1 MTGPEPAPKVG
12 AMPTDVDVA
21 ALQTGGQVA
30 FTSAVAPHLRAI
42 KAHCYRMSGSWHE
55 AEDLLQDSLLR
66 AWKGLATFR
75 GDSSL
80 RSWLY
85 AVTTRTCLDQLEKRK
100 VRTLPFALGPAT
112 DGQQPPGAPDLELP
126 WLEPMPGEPE
136 DEAAGPEARLGRKE
150 SVAFAFLTVV
160 QRLPPRQRA
169 VLLLRDVLG
178 WPASECARALETS
191 VASVNSAL
199 QRARETV
206 AALETPVA
214 SIESDAERDLLGR
227 YVRAWE
233 TAQVEQ
239 LVSLLV
245 EGATLAM
252 PPLREW
258 YQGRDAIA
266 HQLRTMALPPGSAG
280 TRKFQLTRANAM
292 HAVAVWR
299 LDPATGVYG
308 AEALQVL
315 ELSADGKVKA
325 ITAFLDPGL
334 FAAFGLPL
342 TAR

>member
-1 MTGPEPAPKVG
+1 LTGPEPTPKVG
-12 AMPTDVDVA
+12 PMPSEVDPA
-21 ALQTGGQVA
+21 ALATSDQVA
-30 FTSAVAPHLRAI
+30 FTSLVGPHLRAL
-42 KAHCYRMSGSWHE
+42 KAHCYRMCGSWHE
-55 AEDLLQDSLLR
+55 AEDRLQDSLVR
-66 AWKGLATFR
+66 AWKGRATYR
-75 GDSSL
+75 GSASL

-85 AVTTRTCLDQLEKRK
+85 AVTTHTCLDQLEKRRE
-100 VRTLPFALGPAT
+100 RTLPFALGPAT
-112 DGQQPPGAPDLELP
+112 DGLLAPGAPDLELP

-136 DEAAGPEARLGRKE
+136 DEALGPEARLGRKE

-178 WPASECARALETS
+178 WPASDCAQTLDTS

-206 AALETPVA
+206 AAMNAPPERLGTE
-214 SIESDAERDLLGR
+214 AERTLLAR

-233 TAQVEQ
+233 TARVDD

-258 YQGRDAIA
+258 YQGRAAIA
-266 HQLRTMALPPGSAG
+266 HQLRTMAMPEASAG
-280 TRKFQLTRANAM
+280 TRRFQLTRANAM

-299 LDPATGVYG
+299 LDAASGQYA
-308 AEALQVL
+308 AEAIQVL
-315 ELSADGKVKA
+315 ELSPDGRVQA
-325 ITAFLDPGL
+325 ITAFLDPRL
-334 FAAFGLPL
+334 FPAFGLPL
-342 TAR
+342 TAP